1 MWFGSDLV
9 FGGFPEDILDFEL
22 ENLIVLLD
30 GWMDKWVGRWV
41 GR

>member
-1 MWFGSDLV
+1 MCCCREGCEFLWFGSDLV

-30 GWMDKWVGRWV
+30 G
-41 GR
+41 